1 MRSHWF
7 AAALV
12 AITATAS
19 QTDGP
24 VQPVKSPADDRDYRY
39 IVLTNDLRALL
50 IHAPGSERAY
60 AAASVARGSNQ
71 DPEGQEGLARLV
83 EHLLFA
89 GTAKYPEVDGFANF
103 VRNHSG
109 RSAGHTGSD
118 RSIYAFQLMADQLPE
133 ALARFAQFFIAPL
146 FEPDHIEREKQ
157 AVDKETQRE
166 RREEGWR
173 ELAVFRQAVNPDHPW
188 SRIHTG
194 NLETL
199 SRVGSPEVQ
208 AFFEANYSADT
219 ITVAILGPHDLNAL
233 EGLVTDRF
241 ESIINRRLGTRPPN
255 PPLFGPGALPSSYT
269 WRNLNERTL
278 YFAFPIPSLKPHY
291 RIKPARYLAG
301 LVGNEGPGSLHDILN
316 RRGWIRELEASAGTI
331 DEQNSVFG
339 ISITLREAGENHLQE
354 IVDLTYAWIDLL
366 RSEGIDAWRY
376 REDARLADIEFR
388 FHNLTTPFEAV
399 IAAADALANYPP
411 EDVLRHAHVMEQ
423 FDESLIRRYL
433 EFLTPENALVSI
445 SGPDVDVDYG
455 ETFEAFLYEPAL
467 RPGPALIP
475 REIDAPFKLSG
486 PNTFIPED
494 IDLLLEPGP
503 PGKPALLKTPT
514 AVETW
519 HAPDT
524 EFRTPTARVELQ
536 LRPATPFTPDDV
548 VLATLHAQLVKDAMH
563 ARVYAAERA
572 GLVHSVEP
580 TWTGLRVYVRGYHD
594 KLAVL
599 FEDALTTLVDVP
611 VNAERFTLEQAD
623 LVRTYR
629 YRKSTELS
637 QDMVQFLLHP
647 EMWPRDVLIDA
658 ARRATP
664 ATLAAWRKKR
674 LAGMGA
680 TLLVHGNLLEED
692 ARSLAALVQRRLRI
706 VELPHVIPTARRLAG
721 SLRYENPAEFRD
733 DTVYALYIQGA
744 RDAIEERARIALIR
758 HMLHDRYFTAHIAD
772 EQTYVASATLLTI
785 VRLPGIVFTLWSE
798 TGAEELEARTQAF
811 LDEQRAWFRSLSK
824 AELEEYKNRCIAT
837 LPPLDRNNRDRMARL
852 ARNLAARVLTFD
864 ERAQLVSATRRLT
877 VAEIAATYD
886 SLIDTSRGNRL
897 TLYNPGDAGTIPQD
911 GTLVSSVGEL
921 IESTSPASVPIRS
934 NPDP

>member
-24 VQPVKSPADDRDYRY
+24 VQPVKSPADERKYRY
-39 IVLTNDLRALL
+39 VVLPNDLRALL
-50 IHAPGSERAY
+50 IHAPGSDRAY

-71 DPEGQEGLARLV
+71 DPEGREGLAHLV
-83 EHLLFA
+83 ERLLFVA
-89 GTAKYPEVDGFANF
+89 TARHPEVDGFSDF
-103 VRNHSG
+103 VRRHG
-109 RSAGHTGSD
+109 GGFAAYTAGNRT
-118 RSIYAFQLMADQLPE
+118 IYGFQLKADHLPE
-133 ALARFAQFFIAPL
+133 ALDRFAQFFIAPL
-146 FEPDHIEREKQ
+146 FEPDHVEREKQ
-157 AVDKETQRE
+157 VVDKKIKEKRW
-166 RREEGWR
+166 EEDWR
-173 ELAVFRQAVNPDHPW
+173 ELAASRQTVNPDHPW

-199 SRVGSPEVQ
+199 SRVGSPEVR

-219 ITVAILGPHDLNAL
+219 ITVAVLGPHDLDAL

-241 ESIINRRLGTRPPN
+241 EPIVNRRLGPRPPN
-255 PPLFGPGALPSSYT
+255 PPLYSPGTLPGSYT
-269 WRNLNERTL
+269 WLNYRERTL
-278 YFAFPIPSLKPHY
+278 DFAFPIPPLKPHY
-291 RIKPARYLAG
+291 RTKPARYLAG
-301 LVGNEGPGSLHDILN
+301 LVGNQGPGSLHDILN
-316 RRGWIRELEASAGTI
+316 SRGWIRELEADAGAI
-331 DEQNSVFG
+331 DEQNSMFG
-339 ISITLREAGENHLQE
+339 ITIKLREAGEDHVQG
-354 IVDLTYAWIDLL
+354 IVDLTYAWIDLI

-376 REDARLADIEFR
+376 REYARLADIEFR
-388 FHNLTTPFEAV
+388 FHNLTTPIEAV

-411 EDVLRHAHVMEQ
+411 EDVLRHAHMMAQ

-433 EFLTPENALVSI
+433 EFLTPENSLVSI
-445 SGPDVDVDYG
+445 SGPQVDVGYG
-455 ETFEAFLYEPAL
+455 ESIHDPAW
-467 RPGPALIP
+467 RSGPALLP
-475 REIDAPFKLSG
+475 RKIDAPFQLSG

-503 PGKPALLKTPT
+503 PGKPALLETRT

-524 EFRTPTARVELQ
+524 EFLTPTARVELL
-536 LRPATPFTPDDV
+536 LRPAAPFTPDDV
-548 VLATLHAQLVKDAMH
+548 VLATLHAQLVSDAMH
-563 ARVYAAERA
+563 ARVYSAERA

-599 FEDALTTLVDVP
+599 FDDALTTLIDAP
-611 VNAERFTLEQAD
+611 VNAERFTLEHAD

-629 YRKSTELS
+629 HRKRTELLR
-637 QDMVQFLLHP
+637 DTVQHLLHP
-647 EMWPRDVLIDA
+647 EMWPTDVLTDA
-658 ARRATP
+658 AQRATP

-706 VELPHVIPTARRLAG
+706 VELPHVTPTPRRLAG
-721 SLRYENPAEFRD
+721 SLRYENSVEFRD

-744 RDAIEERARIALIR
+744 SDAIEERARIALIR
-758 HMLHDRYFTAHIAD
+758 YMLHDRYFTAHIAD

-798 TGAEELEARTQAF
+798 TGAEELETRTQAF
-811 LDEQRAWFRSLSK
+811 LDEQRAWFRSLSE
-824 AELEEYKNRCIAT
+824 AELEQYKKRCVAT
-837 LPPLDRNNRDRMARL
+837 LPPLDRNNRDRVARL

-864 ERAQLVSATRRLT
+864 EREQLVSATRRLT
-877 VAEIAATYD
+877 VAEIAATYE
-886 SLIDTSRGNRL
+886 SLIDPSRGNRL
-897 TLYNPGDAGTIPQD
+897 TVYNPGGAGTIPQD
-911 GTLVSSVGEL
+911 GTLVSSVEEL
-921 IESTSPASVPIRS
+921 VESTSQAPGPTHLS
-934 NPDP
+934 PDP